1 MSGHDFRSA
10 ERGLFLSR
18 AGFSPRQ
25 ELGINMSGFNLQE
38 MLAQARQQAE
48 KLQEK
53 MQQVVVEASAGGG
66 SVTVKMNG
74 QKQVLSVV
82 IEPDVVKSGDV
93 EMLQDLVTAAFNAAA
108 QKVDD
113 AMKSSLGGMLGGL
126 GLPGM

>member
-1 MSGHDFRSA
+1 
-10 ERGLFLSR
+10 
-18 AGFSPRQ
+18 
-25 ELGINMSGFNLQE
+25 MSGFNIQE

-53 MQQVVVEASAGGG
+53 MQQTVVEASSGGG

-74 QKQVLSVV
+74 QKQVLRVV
-82 IEPDVVKSGDV
+82 IEPEVMKSGDV
-93 EMLQDLVTAAFNAAA
+93 EMLQDLVVAAVNAAG

-126 GLPGM
+126 GLQGM